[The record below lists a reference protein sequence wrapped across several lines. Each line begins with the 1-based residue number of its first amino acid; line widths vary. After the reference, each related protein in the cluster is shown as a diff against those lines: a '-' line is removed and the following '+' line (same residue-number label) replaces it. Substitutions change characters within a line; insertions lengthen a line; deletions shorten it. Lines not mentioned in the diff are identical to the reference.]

1 MSIATRLANN
11 DPLSEL
17 EEAFFEFHRRNPGV
31 YTLFREFTVQ
41 MKKVGRKTYSCH
53 SILHRVRW
61 ETAIQTDSDD
71 GLKINNNFS
80 AYYSRLLMDNEKN
93 LKGFFR
99 TRKVLGEKTA
109 EA

>member
-1 MSIATRLANN
+1 MMSIATRLANN

-53 SILHRVRW
+53 SILHRV
-61 ETAIQTDSDD
+61 
-71 GLKINNNFS
+71 NNNFS